1 MPQTDHDRMIA
12 LSGLLLAATLVRDIA
27 RQGQADPDDFETC
40 LASLLKIDA
49 SSSAEIYGGLAR
61 LRHALRLLDKHLRN
75 PSDMEITR
83 YVVALLVLERKLVK
97 QSTLLQRL
105 REGIEATVDKLNYFP
120 LTHSNIIASLAEVYS
135 STISK
140 LTPRIMVNGE
150 QMYLTDPD
158 NANRIRTLLLAG
170 IRSAR
175 LWRQSGGGRLT
186 LLLRR
191 KALLLETQRALA
203 DLEPQ

>member
-1 MPQTDHDRMIA
+1 MIA
-12 LSGLLLAATLVRDIA
+12 LAGLLLAATLVRDIA

-49 SSSAEIYGGLAR
+49 ASSDEIYGGLPR
-61 LRHALRLLDKHLRN
+61 LRPALRLLDRHLRH

-97 QSTLLQRL
+97 QASLLQRI

-120 LTHSNIIASLAEVYS
+120 PTHNNIIASLADIYATTV
-135 STISK
+135 ST

-150 QMYLTDPD
+150 RLYLADPD

-170 IRSAR
+170 IRAAR

-186 LLLRR
+186 LLFRR

-203 DLEPQ
+203 ALEP